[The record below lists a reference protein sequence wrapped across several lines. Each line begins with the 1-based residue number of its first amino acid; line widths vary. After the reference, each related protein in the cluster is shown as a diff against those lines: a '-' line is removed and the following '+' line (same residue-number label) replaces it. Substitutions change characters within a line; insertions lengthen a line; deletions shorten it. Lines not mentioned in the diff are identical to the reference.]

1 MKQLKQLSGKY
12 TNSYILIQLLPSEP
26 LEPRLENGK
35 RLHYNFLFGKLKSS
49 KYVDVRNKVWYQD
62 ITGTYCASLIN
73 IVKVNYTRIFV
84 ARAYAKIEYENG
96 EIKSI
101 YSEQNE
107 DLQTVTK

>member
-1 MKQLKQLSGKY
+1 MKQLKQLFGKY

-49 KYVDVRNKVWYQD
+49 KYVDVRNKGWYQD

-73 IVKVNYTRIFV
+73 IVKVNCTRIFV

-107 DLQTVTK
+107 GLQTVTK

>member
-1 MKQLKQLSGKY
+1 MKSQ
-12 TNSYILIQLLPSEP
+12 
-26 LEPRLENGK
+26 
-35 RLHYNFLFGKLKSS
+35 FLFGKLKSS

-73 IVKVNYTRIFV
+73 IVKANYTRIL
-84 ARAYAKIEYENG
+84 YAKIEYENG

-107 DLQTVTK
+107 GLQTVTK